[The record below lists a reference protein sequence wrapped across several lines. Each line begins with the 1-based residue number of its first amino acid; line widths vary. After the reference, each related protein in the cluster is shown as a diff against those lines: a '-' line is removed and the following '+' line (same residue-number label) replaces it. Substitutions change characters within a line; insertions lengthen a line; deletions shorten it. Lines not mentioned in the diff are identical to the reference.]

1 MSKNDYIEQL
11 LSLAALPYVIWRD
24 GENKG
29 QDDEEIPF
37 SIYEKMADFYQ
48 TLDYT
53 DLLNGGEICQV
64 ESAFGLCDLLI
75 PGDGIIYVAGPYL
88 KERGT
93 TADFFFQLINNDLPI
108 SYELN
113 LFYHTLPVLDE
124 KKLNTL
130 VQLLCRELNLL
141 DMCNIK
147 QEKTRPTE
155 NHLHSQMFLWVNAE
169 EALTVLM
176 AAEGK
181 LFSSMELA
189 NPDLIAE
196 AEVHFRDTV
205 QQMEYRF
212 ELQYLKEHLQISNST
227 YQRLCSVKSNQYN
240 SIDTLYYEFRK
251 QIQELDSQEAA
262 FVLQQKMIESY
273 SQLICNHA
281 YEEYPVLI
289 QRTLRYL
296 NEHWRQKP
304 SLDNIAEALSINK
317 TYLSSQFNRVTG
329 RSISQY
335 LNELKVNWAEILL
348 KSTSLSIS
356 DISYLCGFDD
366 ASYFAKVYKKWKGHT
381 AQECRTGVL
390 EKDLTNEK

>member
-1 MSKNDYIEQL
+1 
-11 LSLAALPYVIWRD
+11 
-24 GENKG
+24 
-29 QDDEEIPF
+29 
-37 SIYEKMADFYQ
+37 
-48 TLDYT
+48 
-53 DLLNGGEICQV
+53 
-64 ESAFGLCDLLI
+64 
-75 PGDGIIYVAGPYL
+75 
-88 KERGT
+88 
-93 TADFFFQLINNDLPI
+93 
-108 SYELN
+108 
-113 LFYHTLPVLDE
+113 
-124 KKLNTL
+124 
-130 VQLLCRELNLL
+130 
-141 DMCNIK
+141 
-147 QEKTRPTE
+147 
-155 NHLHSQMFLWVNAE
+155 
-169 EALTVLM
+169 
-176 AAEGK
+176 
-181 LFSSMELA
+181 MELA

-196 AEVHFRDTV
+196 AEVHFQDTV
-205 QQMEYRF
+205 QQLEYRF

-240 SIDTLYYEFRK
+240 SIDTLYYEFQK

-273 SQLICNHA
+273 SQLICNYA